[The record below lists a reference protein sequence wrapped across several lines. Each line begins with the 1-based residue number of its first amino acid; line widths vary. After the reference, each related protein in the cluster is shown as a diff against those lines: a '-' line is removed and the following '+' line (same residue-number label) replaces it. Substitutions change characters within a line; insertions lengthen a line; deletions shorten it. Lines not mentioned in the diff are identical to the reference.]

1 MDPVA
6 DARALVAERLP
17 DAVAA
22 YLGSGV
28 LSGRRTTTSD
38 LDIVVVV
45 DSPPAPFRQSL
56 RWREWPAELFV
67 HDHVSLP
74 EFFARDAGR
83 RRPTLARM
91 VADGVTLTDRDGTA
105 VLYQDQARAVL
116 TAGPP
121 VLTVSELELCRYGL
135 TDLLDDLAGSADD
148 GEIAVIS
155 WTLWRQTAEL
165 ALLLA
170 GSWLGTGKWLLREL
184 RAGDPELAAELVA
197 SIGNPERLTAA
208 ADQVLGRAGGRL
220 WAGYRVSAPPGD
232 SSLSAGAAVRS
243 ASYVWPTRSAP

>member
-6 DARALVAERLP
+6 DARALVADRLP

-45 DSPPAPFRQSL
+45 DRPPAPFRESL
-56 RWREWPAELFV
+56 RWREWPVELFV

-74 EFFARDAGR
+74 EFFGRDARR

-91 VADGVTLTDRDGTA
+91 VADGVALTDRDGVA
-105 VLYQDQARAVL
+105 AQYQDQARAVL
-116 TAGPP
+116 AAGPP
-121 VLTVSELELCRYGL
+121 VLTVAELELCRYGI
-135 TDLLDDLAGSADD
+135 TDLLDDLAGSCDD

-155 WTLWRQTAEL
+155 WTLWRLTAEL

-184 RAGDPELAAELVA
+184 RAAEPALAAELLA
-197 SIGNPERLTAA
+197 AMDSPDRLIAA
-208 ADQVLGRAGGRL
+208 ADQVLGQAGGRL
-220 WAGYRVSAPPGD
+220 WTGYRVSAPSRDP
-232 SSLSAGAAVRS
+232 S
-243 ASYVWPTRSAP
+243 

>member
-1 MDPVA
+1 MEPVA

-45 DSPPAPFRQSL
+45 DRPPAPFRESL
-56 RWREWPAELFV
+56 RWREWPVELFV

-74 EFFARDAGR
+74 EYFGRDARR

-91 VADGVTLTDRDGTA
+91 VADGVPLTDRDGVA
-105 VLYQDQARAVL
+105 AQYQDQARAVL
-116 TAGPP
+116 AAGPP
-121 VLTVSELELCRYGL
+121 VLTVAELELCRYGL
-135 TDLLDDLAGSADD
+135 TDLLDDLAGSCDE

-155 WTLWRQTAEL
+155 WTLWRLTAEL

-184 RAGDPELAAELVA
+184 RAAEPALAAELLAAVD
-197 SIGNPERLTAA
+197 SPERLIAA
-208 ADQVLGRAGGRL
+208 ADQVLGQAGGRL
-220 WAGYRVSAPPGD
+220 WAGYRASAPSRDP
-232 SSLSAGAAVRS
+232 S
-243 ASYVWPTRSAP
+243 

>member
-17 DAVAA
+17 DTVAA
-22 YLGSGV
+22 YLGNGV
-28 LSGRRTTTSD
+28 LSSRRTTTSD

-45 DSPPAPFRQSL
+45 DRPPAPFRESL
-56 RWREWPAELFV
+56 RWREWPVELFV

-74 EFFARDAGR
+74 EFFARDARR

-91 VADGVTLTDRDGTA
+91 VADGVTLTDRDGVA
-105 VLYQDQARAVL
+105 AQYQDQARAVL

-121 VLTVSELELCRYGL
+121 VLTVAELELCRYGL
-135 TDLLDDLAGSADD
+135 TDLLDDLAGSSDD

-155 WTLWRQTAEL
+155 WSLWRQAAEL
-165 ALLLA
+165 ALLLT

-184 RAGDPELAAELVA
+184 RAADPALAAELLA
-197 SIGNPERLTAA
+197 SVDSPDRLTAA
-208 ADQVLGRAGGRL
+208 ADQVLGRAGGRR
-220 WAGYRVSAPPGD
+220 WAGYRVSAAPGGP
-232 SSLSAGAAVRS
+232 S
-243 ASYVWPTRSAP
+243 

>member
-6 DARALVAERLP
+6 DARALVAERFP
-17 DAVAA
+17 AAVAA

-28 LSGRRTTTSD
+28 LSSRRTTTSD

-45 DSPPAPFRQSL
+45 DRPPAPFRESL

-67 HDHVSLP
+67 HDHLSLP
-74 EFFARDAGR
+74 EFFARDTRR

-91 VADGVTLTDRDGTA
+91 VADGVALTDRDGA
-105 VLYQDQARAVL
+105 AALYQDQARAVL

-121 VLTVSELELCRYGL
+121 VLTVAELELCRYGL
-135 TDLLDDLAGSADD
+135 SDLLDDLAGSTDD
-148 GEIAVIS
+148 GETAVIS

-184 RAGDPELAAELVA
+184 RAADPALAAELVA
-197 SIGNPERLTAA
+197 SACHPQRLTAA
-208 ADQVLGRAGGRL
+208 ADQVLERAGGRL
-220 WAGYRVSAPPGD
+220 WAGYRASAPP
-232 SSLSAGAAVRS
+232 AGRS
-243 ASYVWPTRSAP
+243 